1 MTRDVSI
8 TPFTIPL
15 KTPLRTGAGTI
26 EGRRGFLLSVDDAY
40 GEATP
45 LPGWTE
51 DYEECRR
58 VLQTAANLLQN
69 DRPWDDALDICS
81 ETPAARHAVDLARLD
96 HQSRR
101 DGVPLAEFLI
111 ESIDF
116 PRTVPVNETIGHAPP
131 RETAAHARRAVTSG
145 FDCLK
150 IKVGG
155 RPVPGDVERLRAV
168 RTEVGTEIELRA
180 DANGAWT
187 PEQAR
192 EAMDAFDDLGV
203 TYVEQPLPAD
213 DLSELAALRK
223 ETSIGVALDESL
235 ATNRVGDVLMIGA
248 ADVLILKPMALGG
261 IERTHTLG
269 KRASELD
276 VAPIV
281 TTTIDAVV
289 ARTAALH
296 VAAGLGGEHAC
307 GLATARKLSMD
318 LANDPAP
325 VVNGTMTVPAG
336 PGIGVHDPTRP
347 DQHFVHD

>member
-1 MTRDVSI
+1 MTRDVSV

-15 KTPLRTGAGTI
+15 KTPLRTSAGTI
-26 EGRRGFLLSVDDAY
+26 EGRRGFLLTVDGAY

-51 DYEECRR
+51 DYDECKR
-58 VLQTAANLLQN
+58 VIETAANLLQ
-69 DRPWDDALDICS
+69 DGRPWDDVIDICS
-81 ETPAARHAVDLARLD
+81 ESPAARHAIDLARFD
-96 HQSRR
+96 NQAKRQ
-101 DGVPLAEFLI
+101 DVPLVETLTN
-111 ESIDF
+111 SDDST
-116 PRTVPVNETIGHAPP
+116 RTVPVNETIGHAPP

-168 RTEVGTEIELRA
+168 RKEVGTDIELRA
-180 DANGAWT
+180 DANGSWT
-187 PEQAR
+187 PGQAR
-192 EAMDAFDDLGV
+192 EAMDAFDDIGV

-213 DLSELAALRK
+213 DLSELASLRK
-223 ETSIGVALDESL
+223 ETAIGVALDESL

-269 KRASELD
+269 KRASELG
-276 VAPIV
+276 VTPIV

-296 VAAGLGGEHAC
+296 AAASLGGTDAC
-307 GLATARKLSMD
+307 GLATASKLSTD
-318 LANDPAP
+318 LAEDPAP
-325 VVNGTMTVPAG
+325 VVNGTMTVPEE
-336 PGIGVHDPTRP
+336 PGIGVKEPSKP
-347 DQHFVHD
+347 DEQYVHD

>member
-1 MTRDVSI
+1 MTRDVSV

-26 EGRRGFLLSVDDAY
+26 EGRRGFLLTVDGAY

-51 DYEECRR
+51 DYDECKR
-58 VLQTAANLLQN
+58 VIETAANLLQN
-69 DRPWDDALDICS
+69 GRSWDDAIDICS
-81 ETPAARHAVDLARLD
+81 DTPAARHAVTLARLD
-96 HQSRR
+96 HQAKRHGISI
-101 DGVPLAEFLI
+101 AESLT
-111 ESIDF
+111 EGEDF
-116 PRTVPVNETIGHAPP
+116 PRTIPVNDTIGHAPA

-168 RTEVGTEIELRA
+168 RKEVGADIELRA
-180 DANGAWT
+180 DANGSWT
-187 PEQAR
+187 PGQAR

-213 DLSELAALRK
+213 DLSALASLRK

-269 KRASELD
+269 RRASELD
-276 VAPIV
+276 VTPIV

-296 VAAGLGGEHAC
+296 VAAGLGGDHAC
-307 GLATARKLSMD
+307 GLATASKLSTD
-318 LANDPAP
+318 LAEDPAP
-325 VVNGTMTVPAG
+325 VINGTMRVPAD
-336 PGIGVHDPTRP
+336 PGLGVSEPSQPDEQYVHD
-347 DQHFVHD
+347 

>member
-1 MTRDVSI
+1 MTRDVSV

-26 EGRRGFLLSVDDAY
+26 EGRRGFLLSVDGAY

-51 DYEECRR
+51 DHDKCKR
-58 VLQTAANLLQN
+58 VIETAANLLQ
-69 DRPWDDALDICS
+69 DGRSWDDAINICS
-81 ETPAARHAVDLARLD
+81 DTPAARHAVDLARID
-96 HQSRR
+96 HQAKR
-101 DGVPLAEFLI
+101 DGVPLVEALT
-111 ESIDF
+111 DADVV
-116 PRTVPVNETIGHAPP
+116 PRTVPVNETIGDAPP

-168 RTEVGTEIELRA
+168 RTEVGADVELRA
-180 DANGAWT
+180 DANGSWT
-187 PEQAR
+187 PGQAR
-192 EAMDAFDDLGV
+192 EAMDAFEDLGV

-213 DLSELAALRK
+213 DLTELASLR
-223 ETSIGVALDESL
+223 TDTPIGVALDESL
-235 ATNRVGDVLMIGA
+235 ASNRVGDVLMIGA

-276 VAPIV
+276 VTPIV

-296 VAAGLGGEHAC
+296 AAASLGGEQAC
-307 GLATARKLSMD
+307 GLATASKLSTD
-318 LANDPAP
+318 LADDPAP
-325 VVNGTMTVPAG
+325 VINGTMTVPDG
-336 PGIGVHDPTRP
+336 PGIGVTDPSRP
-347 DQHFVHD
+347 DEQYVHD

>member
-1 MTRDVSI
+1 MTRDVSV

-15 KTPLRTGAGTI
+15 KTPLRTAAGTI
-26 EGRRGFLLSVDDAY
+26 EGRRGFLLSVDGAY

-51 DYEECRR
+51 DYDASKR
-58 VLQTAANLLQN
+58 VIETAANLLHEG
-69 DRPWDDALDICS
+69 RSWEDAIDICS

-96 HQSRR
+96 HRAKR
-101 DGVPLAEFLI
+101 NGVPLVETLSDA
-111 ESIDF
+111 DA
-116 PRTVPVNETIGHAPP
+116 PRTVRVNETIGHAPP

-150 IKVGG
+150 VKVGG

-168 RTEVGTEIELRA
+168 RKEVGADIELRA
-180 DANGAWT
+180 DANGSWT
-187 PEQAR
+187 PGQAR

-213 DLSELAALRK
+213 DLSELASLRK

-235 ATNRVGDVLMIGA
+235 ASNRVGDVLMIGA

-269 KRASELD
+269 TRASELD
-276 VAPIV
+276 VTPIV

-296 VAAGLGGEHAC
+296 VAASFGGTDAC
-307 GLATARKLSMD
+307 GLATATKLSTD
-318 LANDPAP
+318 LAEDPAP
-325 VVNGTMTVPAG
+325 VVNGTMTVPAD
-336 PGIGVHDPTRP
+336 PGIGVTDPSQPDEQYIHD
-347 DQHFVHD
+347 

>member
-1 MTRDVSI
+1 MTRNVSV
-8 TPFTIPL
+8 TKFVIPL
-15 KTPLRTGAGTI
+15 KRPLRTSAGTI
-26 EGRRGFLLSVDDAY
+26 EGRRGFLLSVDGAY

-51 DYEECRR
+51 EYEECRR

-69 DRPWDDALDICS
+69 GHPWDDVLDICA

-96 HQSRR
+96 HRSKLER
-101 DGVPLAEFLI
+101 VPLADFLGDADGF
-111 ESIDF
+111 S
-116 PRTVPVNETIGHAPP
+116 RTVPVNETIGHAPP

-150 IKVGG
+150 VKVGG
-155 RPVPGDVERLRAV
+155 QPVPGDVERLRAV

-187 PEQAR
+187 PGQAR

-203 TYVEQPLPAD
+203 TYVEQPLPAG

-223 ETSIGVALDESL
+223 ETAIGVALDESL
-235 ATNRVGDVLMIGA
+235 ATNRVGDVLMVGA
-248 ADVLILKPMALGG
+248 ADVLVLKPMVLGG

-276 VAPIV
+276 VTPIV

-296 VAAGLGGEHAC
+296 VAASLGGRHAC
-307 GLATARKLSMD
+307 GLATASKLSTD
-318 LANDPAP
+318 LADDPAP
-325 VVNGTMTVPAG
+325 VVNGTMTVPTD
-336 PGIGVHDPTRP
+336 PGTGVHDPSRP
-347 DQHFVHD
+347 DGQYAHD